1 MGAKNHHQMN
11 NVITDFPKILELAK
25 GYGLSL
31 GKKRAILREYLQV
44 KILDLIYQEK
54 ISSHLY
60 FVGGTSLRLLYGL
73 DRFSE
78 DLDFDIAKIP
88 QGKIDSLVNKIFNI
102 LQKENIELQLYRNI
116 TSRRIYYEFR
126 FIKLLYQLR
135 LSSHRDEKLMIK
147 FDFERF
153 WQGENREV
161 ILLNRY
167 GFLSNVVTINFDQ
180 ILTQKLTAYLKRGET
195 QPRDIYDIV
204 WLASQGAKIDR
215 RFLIKNNIPKDL
227 LTKAKEKFMI
237 EKNKLRGFKLRL
249 RPFLINESSVNK
261 LDLFPQIITKF
272 FSDLVK

>member
-11 NVITDFPKILELAK
+11 NVVSDFPKILELAK
-25 GYGLSL
+25 SYGLPL

-54 ISSHLY
+54 ISSNLY

-88 QGKIDSLVNKIFNI
+88 QGKIDHLVNKIFNI
-102 LQKENIELQLYRNI
+102 LQKENIEVQLYRNI

-126 FIKLLYQLR
+126 FVKLLYQLR

-153 WQGENREV
+153 WQGETREV

-167 GFLSNVVTINFDQ
+167 GFLSNLITINFNH
-180 ILTQKLTAYLKRGET
+180 ILTQKLIVYLKRGQT

-215 RFLIKNNIPKDL
+215 RFLIKNKILKDVV
-227 LTKAKEKFMI
+227 TEAREKFII
-237 EKNKLRGFKLRL
+237 ERNKLKGFKLRL
-249 RPFLINESSVNK
+249 RPFLINEDSVNK
-261 LDLFPQIITKF
+261 LDLFPRIITKI